1 MCDKTTGASLDT
13 LVSEDLDGK
22 VAFING
28 YVGGVGGLRVL
39 EKLTFSLHFLY
50 LYLWAMGRRLGLCWE
65 NL

>member
-39 EKLTFSLHFLY
+39 EKLTF
-50 LYLWAMGRRLGLCWE
+50 
-65 NL
+65 